1 MRLLVAGLETLAV
14 KHIAKDLR
22 DILTDLR
29 AIPKVENLKSSTL
42 RVQPDV
48 VALMIQNRQD
58 IHEASELLTYYP
70 AMPILAVLPKPDL
83 SLTGTL
89 HAIGCTDIVILS
101 EGTKDFRRALDQL
114 ADRGK
119 VGTGKVI
126 AVMGGKGGVGTTAIT
141 VNLADAIASRGAKTA
156 LVDLNF
162 YLGDV
167 SDTVGVAAE
176 PSISWFLS
184 QPDRLKQSSLHERSP
199 KHANG
204 MHVFS
209 MRQDLQTAEAFGAEQ
224 VATFLQALRGAYAY
238 IVVDCGSNFREET
251 LSCVTQADQSVVI
264 TSADRLSLAGT
275 KRRINALLDL
285 SESKNTTRVVINR
298 MGDGQDINTK
308 TIEKVFGVPLLGTVR
323 NAWAEVSASIE
334 SGTLLSQSAPEAQV
348 TRDIAVL
355 SDQIAGP
362 VRQKKTSAAEPSSES
377 SNRGVFARMS
387 A

>member
-22 DILTDLR
+22 DMLTDLR
-29 AIPKVENLKSSTL
+29 AIPKVENLQASAL

-70 AMPILAVLPKPDL
+70 ALPILAVLPEPDL
-83 SLTGTL
+83 SLSGTL
-89 HAIGCTDIVILS
+89 HAIGCTDIVIAS
-101 EGTKDFRRALDQL
+101 EGTKDYRRALEQL

-119 VGTGKVI
+119 VGTGKVVAI
-126 AVMGGKGGVGTTAIT
+126 MGGKGGVGTTAIT
-141 VNLADAIASRGAKTA
+141 VNLADAIASRGAPTA

-176 PSISWFLS
+176 PSISWFLA
-184 QPDRLKQSSLHERSP
+184 QPDRLKPSSLHERSP

-224 VATFLQALRGAYAY
+224 VTTFLQALRSSYAY
-238 IVVDCGSNFREET
+238 IIVDCGSNFREET

-264 TSADRLSLAGT
+264 TSADRLSLAGS
-275 KRRINALLDL
+275 KRRINALLGL
-285 SESKNTTRVVINR
+285 SENKNTTRVVINR

-323 NAWAEVSASIE
+323 NAWAEVSSSLE
-334 SGTLLSQSAPEAQV
+334 SGTLLSQSAPDAPV

-362 VRQKKTSAAEPSSES
+362 VRQKKTPAAEPSKES
-377 SNRGVFARMS
+377 RGRGVFARMS

>member
-29 AIPKVENLKSSTL
+29 AVPNVENLKASTL

-48 VALMIQNRQD
+48 VAVMIRDRQD
-58 IHEASELLTYYP
+58 IHEASELLAYYP
-70 AMPILAVLPKPDL
+70 AMPILAVLPESDL
-83 SLTGTL
+83 SLSGTL
-89 HAIGCTDIVILS
+89 HAIGCTDIVVLS

-114 ADRGK
+114 AERGK

-141 VNLADAIASRGAKTA
+141 VNLADAIAARGAPTA

-167 SDTVGVAAE
+167 SETVGVAAE

-184 QPDRLKQSSLHERSP
+184 QPDRLTQSSLQERSP

-209 MRQDLQTAEAFGAEQ
+209 MRQDLQHAEAFGAEQ
-224 VATFLQALRGAYAY
+224 VTTFLRALRGAYAY

-264 TSADRLSLAGT
+264 TSADRLSLAGS
-275 KRRINALLDL
+275 KRRINALLGL
-285 SESKNTTRVVINR
+285 SENKNTTRVVINR

-323 NAWAEVSASIE
+323 NAWADVSASIE
-334 SGTLLSQSAPEAQV
+334 NGTLLSQSAPNAAV

-362 VRQKKTSAAEPSSES
+362 VRQKKTPDAELSKGSG
-377 SNRGVFARMS
+377 NRGIFARMS

>member
-22 DILTDLR
+22 DMLTDLR
-29 AIPKVENLKSSTL
+29 AIPKVENLQASTL

-48 VALMIQNRQD
+48 VALMIKNRQD

-70 AMPILAVLPKPDL
+70 AMPILAVLPEPDL
-83 SLTGTL
+83 SLSGTL

-101 EGTKDFRRALDQL
+101 EGTKDFRRALEQL

-126 AVMGGKGGVGTTAIT
+126 AILGGKGGVGTTAVT
-141 VNLADAIASRGAKTA
+141 VNLADAIASRGAPTA

-167 SDTVGVAAE
+167 SETVGVAAE
-176 PSISWFLS
+176 PSISWFLG
-184 QPDRLKQSSLHERSP
+184 QPDRLKQSSLLERSP

-204 MHVFS
+204 MHIFS

-224 VATFLQALRGAYAY
+224 VVTFLQALRGAYAY
-238 IVVDCGSNFREET
+238 IIVDCGSNFREET
-251 LSCVTQADQSVVI
+251 LSCVTQADQCVVI
-264 TSADRLSLAGT
+264 TSADRLSLAGS

-285 SESKNTTRVVINR
+285 SENKNTTRVVINR
-298 MGDGQDINTK
+298 MGDGQDINTQ

-334 SGTLLSQSAPEAQV
+334 NCTLLSQSAPDAPV

-355 SDQIAGP
+355 SDQIVGP
-362 VRQKKTSAAEPSSES
+362 VRQKKTPDAEPSKES
-377 SNRGVFARMS
+377 GNRGIFARMS